1 MPSSSASAH
10 AQAAREGFRARKSLG
25 VTTLAVPEST
35 DAEYTLAENG
45 TFVEG
50 DLSVT
55 AHGLVINNAGESDR
69 AGAQLAATEAAAAAS
84 RSVGQ
89 GAFATLNLDALSV
102 QGTIGA
108 GSSGVVQRVVYGKQ
122 TYALKLIQV
131 EMAQQARKQLCTE
144 LRTLSGALHPNIVVF
159 HHAFTDKG
167 CVSILMEYMDA
178 GSLFDILKQKK
189 RIPEHHITTI
199 ARQVLS
205 GLQYLHKE
213 LRVVHRDVK
222 ARTSHSRVRQHGDDN
237 RLTPSLPTNAA
248 LESACEQTRCHQ
260 NLGLWRIRTGGQLN
274 EQVRHVGGNGHVHEP
289 GAHQREAL
297 FVRQRLLEPWA
308 DPVRVRGGPVP
319 VRERRLRGGRIIKR
333 RVREPARAARVLGS
347 PRPHR
352 DEASAAP

>member
-25 VTTLAVPEST
+25 MTTLAVPEST

-144 LRTLSGALHPNIVVF
+144 LRTLSGRC
-159 HHAFTDKG
+159 TQTSS
-167 CVSILMEYMDA
+167 CS
-178 GSLFDILKQKK
+178 
-189 RIPEHHITTI
+189 TT
-199 ARQVLS
+199 
-205 GLQYLHKE
+205 
-213 LRVVHRDVK
+213 
-222 ARTSHSRVRQHGDDN
+222 
-237 RLTPSLPTNAA
+237 PLPT
-248 LESACEQTRCHQ
+248 
-260 NLGLWRIRTGGQLN
+260 
-274 EQVRHVGGNGHVHEP
+274 
-289 GAHQREAL
+289 
-297 FVRQRLLEPWA
+297 
-308 DPVRVRGGPVP
+308 
-319 VRERRLRGGRIIKR
+319 
-333 RVREPARAARVLGS
+333 RAACRS
-347 PRPHR
+347 SWSIWTQ
-352 DEASAAP
+352 EACSTFSSRRSAYPSTT